1 MGGEPVCSQ
10 AGFWHSPCLAC
21 TIRAPN
27 ERRPKQRRADNKL
40 DLSPLLCRY
49 MFFLGLL
56 MAQFTITG
64 KVARPGF
71 SCLGLV
77 T

>member
-1 MGGEPVCSQ
+1 MLPSWFLPWPRLSLHHTCAQRETLLT
-10 AGFWHSPCLAC
+10 AEAC
-21 TIRAPN
+21 
-27 ERRPKQRRADNKL
+27 NKP
-40 DLSPLLCRY
+40 DLLPLLCRY

-64 KVARPGF
+64 EVARPGF
-71 SCLGLV
+71 TCLGLV